1 MSTETNVW
9 ANLTL
14 YDPETPNVCS
24 QMNDCSSCTQN
35 DQCGYCVLSQSCV
48 PGNWLGPSDIEACS
62 GGRLQ
67 YYYGQCTVSH
77 KPILIA
83 ATSIASVIVF
93 TLFVIFFRCCFRSRN
108 SEYRPLL
115 PSSGSSLVRRSSTFY
130 QFNRNVPGSRRKPSL
145 SERPWPN
152 AKTLS
157 SNTSP
162 STSSQSRPQNDD
174 DTNVSQDV
182 DTPPAPND
190 YKAIKWDERR
200 KELLKKYGKSPDR

>member
-1 MSTETNVW
+1 MFAETNVW
-9 ANLTL
+9 TNVTL
-14 YDPETPNVCS
+14 YETEGQNVCS
-24 QMNDCSSCTQN
+24 KMNDCYSCTQN
-35 DQCGYCVLSQSCV
+35 DQCGYCVLSQICV

-83 ATSIASVIVF
+83 ATSIASVIIF
-93 TLFVIFFRCCFRSRN
+93 TMFILFFRCCFRSRN

-115 PSSGSSLVRRSSTFY
+115 PSSGSGLVRRSSTFY

-145 SERPWPN
+145 TERPWPN

-157 SNTSP
+157 ASA
-162 STSSQSRPQNDD
+162 STSSQSRAQTDD
-174 DTNVSQDV
+174 DPNASQEV
-182 DTPPAPND
+182 DTPQPND

-200 KELLKKYGKSPDR
+200 KELLKKYGRSPER